1 MKIIL
6 SIILLVALGMT
17 VMPQQKSARPE
28 LAALVEAERSF
39 SRTCVA
45 KGLRASFI
53 EFFADDGVR
62 FLPDP
67 VNAQENFRRTPAPTA
82 PQSFTLSWEP
92 IFADISQAG
101 DLGFTTGPYV
111 VSDNAKKN
119 PPSYGY
125 YFSIWRKQSDNSWK
139 VLIDYGTDLPATAAA
154 DHPAFKPA
162 GSTGWRV
169 DAAKAGMDDAAVLSK
184 LDRQIA
190 MPSASQSVT
199 SLYRRYLGREVRL
212 HREGMMPL
220 VDLNAISAYLDQQQ
234 LTTLA
239 FEPIAAG
246 MAQSGDLGY
255 SYGKYSLQR
264 KGAAPETERGYY
276 VRVWKRDSKGNWKIA
291 IDVAKPLPKP
301 RS

>member
-1 MKIIL
+1 MKITL
-6 SIILLVALGMT
+6 SIILLAALGMT
-17 VMPQQKSARPE
+17 AMPQQKSARPE
-28 LAALVEAERSF
+28 LVALVEAERSF

-125 YFSIWRKQSDNSWK
+125 YFSIWRKQSDGNWK
-139 VLIDYGTDLPATAAA
+139 VLIDYGTDLPASAATTT
-154 DHPAFKPA
+154 PAFKA
-162 GSTGWRV
+162 ASDSGWKRN
-169 DAAKAGMDDAAVLSK
+169 AAKAGMNDSTALTNLDQQTGTQSATQGVAAFYRQYLLRDA
-184 LDRQIA
+184 
-190 MPSASQSVT
+190 
-199 SLYRRYLGREVRL
+199 RL
-212 HREGMMPL
+212 HREGQVPL
-220 VDLNAISAYLDQQQ
+220 VETNSILGYLERQQWTK
-234 LTTLA
+234 LS
-239 FEPIAAG
+239 FDPIAAG

-255 SYGKYSLQR
+255 TYGKYSLQK
-264 KGAAPETERGYY
+264 KGDSSDFEKGYY
-276 VRVWKRDSKGNWKIA
+276 VRVWKRDGKGNWKIA
-291 IDVAKPLPKP
+291 MEVAKALPAAKP
-301 RS
+301 